1 MAVCGGEIKEFTIPP
16 AHIME
21 GNVSPV
27 DLLAESKLAPS
38 RAEAKRLIQQGAVDL
53 DGRRLADPQAPI
65 SLKSGTVL
73 KVGKRQFL
81 KILL

>member
-1 MAVCGGEIKEFTIPP
+1 MREFKVPAVLLR
-16 AHIME
+16 E
-21 GNVSPV
+21 GKVSLV

-53 DGRRLADPQAPI
+53 DGRRLTDPQAPL
-65 SLKSGTVL
+65 SPKSGSIL